1 MIKKQKNIKRL
12 LKDKSLLI
20 LFIVFIILVFY
31 TCGNLPFLQPKM
43 YKKLQGEYRVVWEY
57 TEIYRNMKS
66 RAVGSIL
73 EINKYKII
81 LPHILSAY
89 DKLEATDEER
99 EVWENNQKGTW
110 EIISENPDSIL
121 IETPA
126 SILNGKY
133 AVFFEKEHPFGE
145 PVSYLLILQND
156 STRLCF
162 YKVIEPTYNFDWE

>member
-1 MIKKQKNIKRL
+1 MQILEKINHLFMNKKVKYIWIIIGIAILCVCGYFIFHKPL
-12 LKDKSLLI
+12 L
-20 LFIVFIILVFY
+20 
-31 TCGNLPFLQPKM
+31 

-81 LPHILSAY
+81 PHILSAY

-99 EVWENNQKGTW
+99 EVWANNQKGTW

-162 YKVIEPTYNFDWE
+162 SKIVLPYPNMEWE

>member
-1 MIKKQKNIKRL
+1 MIKSQYNPNHL
-12 LKDKSLLI
+12 LMNKKVKYILIIIGIAILCVCGYFIFHKPLL
-20 LFIVFIILVFY
+20 
-31 TCGNLPFLQPKM
+31 
-43 YKKLQGEYRVVWEY
+43 YKKLQGSYNVTLKY
-57 TEIYRNMKS
+57 TELYR
-66 RAVGSIL
+66 SIDFSPIASGL
-73 EINKYKII
+73 EIKNNKIE
-81 LPHILSAY
+81 LPYMLC
-89 DKLEATDEER
+89 EGDEIEGAA
-99 EVWENNQKGTW
+99 WDIWMQNQKGTW

-162 YKVIEPTYNFDWE
+162 SKIVLPYPNMEWE

>member
-1 MIKKQKNIKRL
+1 MI
-12 LKDKSLLI
+12 
-20 LFIVFIILVFY
+20 
-31 TCGNLPFLQPKM
+31 
-43 YKKLQGEYRVVWEY
+43 
-57 TEIYRNMKS
+57 
-66 RAVGSIL
+66 
-73 EINKYKII
+73 
-81 LPHILSAY
+81 
-89 DKLEATDEER
+89 
-99 EVWENNQKGTW
+99 QKGTW

-162 YKVIEPTYNFDWE
+162 SKIVLPYPNMEWE